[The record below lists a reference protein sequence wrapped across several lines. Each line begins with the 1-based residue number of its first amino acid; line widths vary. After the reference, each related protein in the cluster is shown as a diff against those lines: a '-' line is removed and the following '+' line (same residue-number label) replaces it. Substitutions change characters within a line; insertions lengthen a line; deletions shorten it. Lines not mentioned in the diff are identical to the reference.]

1 MELTPQILI
10 VFAVLGAALVLF
22 ITEWLRVDV
31 VAVLMVLVLVAAGI
45 LEPARAFQGFH
56 PDTISGLLRSAR
68 HIERTTR
75 HKMNPNC
82 PTYGDRESLVTA
94 GILTNDI
101 PEV

>member
-1 MELTPQILI
+1 MSRFLDEDGVEADLFGAAEPSEARMTELTAQ
-10 VFAVLGAALVLF
+10 
-22 ITEWLRVDV
+22 
-31 VAVLMVLVLVAAGI
+31 AGT
-45 LEPARAFQGFH
+45 RAFQGFH